1 MNDFHLPHVEDLTT
15 NAKLPG
21 QLSEN
26 MKLIRQIVSEQQQRI
41 VNLEDRVVQL
51 QTDDED
57 YRKRLEQIEKI
68 LFEGKPINLTSIDT
82 DVKQY
87 RTKVIN

>member
-1 MNDFHLPHVEDLTT
+1 MNEFHLPHVEDLTT
-15 NAKLPG
+15 SAKLPG

-26 MKLIRQIVSEQQQRI
+26 MKLIQQIVSEQQQRI

-87 RTKVIN
+87 QSKVIN